1 MEIKAK
7 CIWSDK
13 NGRKENIRRNGRGR
27 NCKADCHKRG
37 YFSWDALDER
47 AALYGFNEK
56 QAKEI
61 GDELKRQGYLWQQL
75 PDETW
80 YGLRYCISEK
90 GKELAKKYAGK
101 FEFEKS
107 LPV

>member
-1 MEIKAK
+1 MDAK
-7 CIWSDK
+7 KTLEEMGEEGIARLIATK
-13 NGRKENIRRNGRGR
+13 G
-27 NCKADCHKRG
+27 G

-101 FEFEKS
+101 FEFEKKFAGIMERERNGWR
-107 LPV
+107 